1 MTALNTAPIKP
12 YFIKESSKMS
22 TKQVLKIDNLSI
34 GYNTAPI
41 CTDIQF
47 SVHSGDICCIIG
59 PNGSGKST
67 LLSALCR
74 QLSPISGE
82 ILLDGNPIDT
92 ISNKDFA
99 KKVSILTTQRP
110 RTDLTTCREIVESGR
125 YPYTGMFGRL
135 SGDDRIAVDRAMR
148 EAAVSELADQF
159 FSEISDGQKQRVMLA
174 KAFAQETDLL
184 ILDEP
189 TSFLDVRYRLE
200 FLESLSEKVQR
211 DGISVVMS
219 VHEIDIAGKIADTVV
234 CLGGGRMQACGGAE
248 IVTDELVQRVF
259 RVDKGLYRK
268 WAGA

>member
-1 MTALNTAPIKP
+1 MTT
-12 YFIKESSKMS
+12 
-22 TKQVLKIDNLSI
+22 TKQVLKINNLSI
-34 GYNTAPI
+34 GYNTTPI

-47 SVHSGDICCIIG
+47 SVQSGEICCIIG

-67 LLSALCR
+67 LLSTLCR
-74 QLSPISGE
+74 QLPPISGE
-82 ILLDGNPIDT
+82 ILLDDNPIET

-110 RTDLTTCREIVESGR
+110 RTNLTTCREIVASGR
-125 YPYTGMFGRL
+125 YPYTGMFGKL
-135 SGDDRIAVDRAMR
+135 SDDDHAAVDRAMR
-148 EAAVSELADQF
+148 EAAVTELADQF

-211 DGISVVMS
+211 DSISVIMS
-219 VHEIDIAGKIADTVV
+219 VHEIDIVAKIADTVV
-234 CLGGGRMQACGGAE
+234 CLGDGKMQACGGAE
-248 IVTDELVQRVF
+248 IITDELVQRVF
-259 RVDKGLYRK
+259 QVAGELYEK
-268 WAGA
+268 WART